1 MVADFG
7 EEEAEFRLAL
17 MRRAVIELPEV
28 EFSALD
34 IKVQSGSDCF
44 VTIKPKWN
52 DFGLVAVH
60 ENHGEL
66 IVNWGRLAHSHID
79 SYEENQEE
87 HLSEI
92 VDQLRHQVGHAVA
105 DNESV

>member
-66 IVNWGRLAHSHID
+66 IVNC
-79 SYEENQEE
+79 
-87 HLSEI
+87 
-92 VDQLRHQVGHAVA
+92 HQVGNAAA